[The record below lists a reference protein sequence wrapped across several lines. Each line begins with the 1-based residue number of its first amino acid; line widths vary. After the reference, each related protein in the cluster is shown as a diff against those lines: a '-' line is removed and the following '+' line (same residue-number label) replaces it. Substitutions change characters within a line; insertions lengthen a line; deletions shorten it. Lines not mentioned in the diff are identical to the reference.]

1 MTDLADLADLAGVF
15 AEGYTPEDVC
25 ASSAAFAALTGY
37 SLVAVWSDVDAR
49 GAGSDSLLYLRDP
62 AGQLYDLPDVVWDFL
77 SGQGIPPQALAP
89 ALASLAAPAHA
100 DDGTTP
106 LDLDALIRVDT
117 CNYAYSARA
126 DDWTRIGTHRP

>member
-1 MTDLADLADLAGVF
+1 
-15 AEGYTPEDVC
+15 
-25 ASSAAFAALTGY
+25 
-37 SLVAVWSDVDAR
+37 VDAW
-49 GAGSDSLLYLRDP
+49 GTGSDSLLYLRDT

-106 LDLDALIRVDT
+106 LDLGALIRVDT
-117 CNYAYSARA
+117 CNYAYGAGA
-126 DDWTRIGTHRP
+126 DGWTPIGTHRP

>member
-37 SLVAVWSDVDAR
+37 SLVAVWSDVD
-49 GAGSDSLLYLRDP
+49 GSDSLLYLRDP

-77 SGQGIPPQALAP
+77 SGQGIPPQALRP

-100 DDGTTP
+100 DDGITP

-117 CNYAYSARA
+117 CNYAYGARA
-126 DDWTRIGTHRP
+126 DDWTRMGTYRP

>member
-1 MTDLADLADLAGVF
+1 MTDLADLAGLAGVF
-15 AEGYTPEDVC
+15 TDGYTPEDVC
-25 ASSAAFAALTGY
+25 ASSAAFVALTGY

-106 LDLDALIRVDT
+106 LDLGALIRVDT
-117 CNYAYSARA
+117 CNYASGAGA
-126 DDWTRIGTHRP
+126 DDWTRIGTH